1 MSWLV
6 AALLL
11 LLLALVLDLGL
22 LAYAMYVLLGL
33 WCLSRYLTHV
43 WAENLSATRECSR
56 LTADVG
62 DTVAVV
68 VDIVNAG
75 SLPIAWCLA
84 EDLLPRSALV
94 HDPPGLGVQGGRV
107 QLSML
112 RARGRRQMLYQLKC
126 HRRGYY
132 QLGPLVL
139 ETGDLFG
146 LHRRYRV
153 ATRPHFLLVYPRVL
167 PLEGYDISSRRPIG
181 EVRMSHRLYEDPTR
195 IAGVRQYQLGDPL
208 NRIHWRATARTGQL
222 HSKVYEPSSVAG
234 ATILLEYHRDS
245 HAAAHEPFR
254 SELAITG
261 AASVAHAVY
270 EMGQQIGLATNG
282 RDAADRIRREG
293 WAYDPRTR
301 DAARQGASM
310 LERSERLQPVI
321 VETRRGAD
329 QLLRILE
336 TLARLEL
343 TDGLTWPQL
352 IAEVAGRLPR
362 DATVLAILPAVRPE
376 FSVALGNLRRHGY
389 AVEAILN
396 MYDPLDF
403 ARASALL
410 LEQGIAAHHLQD
422 ENAVPSVCRQFVLR

>member
-1 MSWLV
+1 MNWLV
-6 AALLL
+6 AAVLI

-22 LAYAMYVLLGL
+22 LAYAMYALLGVL
-33 WCLSRYLTHV
+33 FVSRYLTRV
-43 WAENLSATRECSR
+43 WAENLSATRECNR

-68 VDIVNAG
+68 VDIVNSGA
-75 SLPIAWCLA
+75 LPIAWCLV

-94 HDPPGLGVQGGRV
+94 HDPPSLGVTGRRA

-112 RARGRRQMLYQLKC
+112 PARGRRRMLYQLQC
-126 HRRGYY
+126 NRRGYY

-153 ATRPHFLLVYPRVL
+153 ATKPHFLLVYPRVL
-167 PLEGYDISSRRPIG
+167 PLEGYDVSSRRPIG
-181 EVRMSHRLYEDPTR
+181 EVRMSHRLFEDPTR

-234 ATILLEYHRDS
+234 ATILMEYHRDS
-245 HAAAHEPFR
+245 HEAKYEPFR
-254 SELAITG
+254 SELAITA

-270 EMGQQIGLATNG
+270 EMGQQVGLVTNG

-293 WAYDPRTR
+293 WAYDLRTR
-301 DAARQGASM
+301 DAARKAAAM
-310 LERSERLQPVI
+310 LDSSDRLQPVM
-321 VETRRGAD
+321 VGTRRGAD

-336 TLARLEL
+336 TLARVEL
-343 TDGLTWPQL
+343 TDGLTLPQL
-352 IAEVAGRLPR
+352 ISETTGRLPR
-362 DATVLAILPAVRPE
+362 DATVIAILPTVRPE
-376 FSVALGNLRRHGY
+376 FSVALGNLRRNGY
-389 AVEAILN
+389 AVEVILN
-396 MYDPLDF
+396 MYVEFDF
-403 ARASALL
+403 ARASGPLL
-410 LEQGIAAHHLQD
+410 AQGIATHHLKD
-422 ENAVPSVCRQFVLR
+422 EDAIVSVCRQFVLR